1 MFEGRVEAMPRQA
14 TLDRN
19 TLEMALIGYEAERA
33 RIQAVIADVQARL
46 RGNAETAE
54 SAPKKRTMSAAAR
67 ARIGEAQRKR
77 WAAQRHAT
85 EAPERPKRKMSAA
98 GRRAIRRGYQEEMG
112 RVPQGSGRGGEGE
125 GREARAK
132 DSCSASSRGRLIMS
146 TKVRASSAAHRP

>member
-1 MFEGRVEAMPRQA
+1 MPRQA

-85 EAPERPKRKMSAA
+85 EAPVRPKRKIRAIAAATKKRWAAFHRAQAAAAKGKGAKPARKTPAQRVAAA
-98 GRRAIRRGYQEEMG
+98 G
-112 RVPQGSGRGGEGE
+112 
-125 GREARAK
+125 
-132 DSCSASSRGRLIMS
+132 
-146 TKVRASSAAHRP
+146 

>member
-1 MFEGRVEAMPRQA
+1 MPRQA

-98 GRRAIRRGYQEEMG
+98 GQRAIAAATKKRWAAFHKAQAAAAKGKGAKPARKTPAQ
-112 RVPQGSGRGGEGE
+112 RV
-125 GREARAK
+125 
-132 DSCSASSRGRLIMS
+132 
-146 TKVRASSAAHRP
+146 AAAG